1 MTMLNKL
8 RLRLQALFFKSRL
21 EEELDEEV
29 RFHLEREIRE
39 NIARGMS
46 PEEARLAALRSFG
59 GVERV
64 KEESRDVRGI
74 RLLEE
79 LWQDLRYGA
88 RMLLKNLGF
97 TLIAVLTLALGIGAN
112 TAIFSVVNAVL
123 LSSLPYAEAERL
135 VQLAERSREGARFN
149 VAYPNFE
156 DWRVRAQ
163 SFEGMASIRDQ
174 SFNLTGVD
182 RPTQLLGRTVN
193 WNFFSLL
200 GIQPQLGRSFRAADD
215 HYGAERTAI
224 LSHAMW
230 QDRYGGDLSVIGK
243 AVLLNG
249 DPYTVIG
256 VLPPG
261 FEYFRKDD
269 VYVPIG
275 LFLKPNTG
283 LTDRGSRLRLYAVA
297 RLKPGVTLAQAN
309 SEMAA
314 LATQL
319 AQEYP
324 AANQGKSALAERLQD
339 VMSENVRQSLWVLL
353 GAVGFIL
360 LIACVNAANLL
371 LVRAAERQK
380 EIAVRMALG
389 ARPSRIVKQLLS
401 ESLLIA
407 FSGGA
412 VGLLLGQWMLNG
424 LLALAPP
431 NIPQL
436 GRVELN
442 HSVLLFTLGIT
453 ALTSLLC
460 GLLPA
465 LHTTRLDLQSVL
477 KESGRSTAGLARERT
492 RQALLI
498 AEISLALVLLVGAGL
513 LVRSMNNL
521 LHVDLGFDADNLL
534 TMALRLPAGN
544 YDNQRQLVFYDEC
557 LARVSAVPGVRSA
570 ALTMSLPIDG
580 SQWDT
585 GFQVDGK
592 PAPPPGQQLIAAYTP
607 VSANYFET
615 LGIRLVR
622 GRVFTAA
629 DTTDSVPVTVI
640 NESLA
645 RRIWPGED
653 PLGKRLK
660 QGETLREVVGVV
672 TDLKLNGVENAT
684 PMQFYAPLAQEPNG
698 ILGLAVRTTGNPL
711 AAAASIEQAIH
722 TVDKDLPV
730 FRMRT
735 MEQLLWNALAQR
747 RLTLALLLSLA
758 ALALL
763 LASVGIYG
771 VISYAVRQR
780 TNELGIRMALGAQR
794 RDVLKLILTQGLKL
808 ALLGV
813 GIGLLAALVLSR
825 WMEALLFEVRPTDPL
840 TFAVIA
846 AVLVLVALFACWIP
860 AWRAAKVDP
869 LVALRNE

>member
-1 MTMLNKL
+1 MMRIQQL
-8 RLRLQALFFKSRL
+8 RGWLMRLFGLFTRQQREREFA
-21 EEELDEEV
+21 EELES
-29 RFHLEREIRE
+29 HLAMHIEDNLR
-39 NIARGMS
+39 AGMS
-46 PEEARLAALRSFG
+46 PEEARRVALVKLG
-59 GVERV
+59 GVTQVQELHR
-64 KEESRDVRGI
+64 EQRG
-74 RLLEE
+74 LPMLET
-79 LWQDLRYGA
+79 LFHDLRFGA
-88 RMLLKNLGF
+88 RMLFKNPGF
-97 TLIAVLTLALGIGAN
+97 SLIAIFTLALGIGAN

-135 VQLAERSREGARFN
+135 VQLAERSREGVRFN

-174 SFNLTGVD
+174 SFNLTGVNK
-182 RPTQLLGRTVN
+182 PTQLLGRTVN

-200 GIQPQLGRSFRAADD
+200 GVQPQLGRSFSAADD

-230 QDRYGGDLSVIGK
+230 QDRYGSDLSVIGK

-249 DPYTVIG
+249 HPYTVIG

-324 AANQGKSALAERLQD
+324 AANQGKSAMAERLQD

-360 LIACVNAANLL
+360 LIACVNVANLL
-371 LVRAAERQK
+371 LVHAAERQK

-465 LHTTRLDLQSVL
+465 LHTTRL
-477 KESGRSTAGLARERT
+477 
-492 RQALLI
+492 
-498 AEISLALVLLVGAGL
+498 
-513 LVRSMNNL
+513 N
-521 LHVDLGFDADNLL
+521 
-534 TMALRLPAGN
+534 
-544 YDNQRQLVFYDEC
+544 
-557 LARVSAVPGVRSA
+557 
-570 ALTMSLPIDG
+570 
-580 SQWDT
+580 
-585 GFQVDGK
+585 
-592 PAPPPGQQLIAAYTP
+592 
-607 VSANYFET
+607 
-615 LGIRLVR
+615 
-622 GRVFTAA
+622 
-629 DTTDSVPVTVI
+629 
-640 NESLA
+640 
-645 RRIWPGED
+645 
-653 PLGKRLK
+653 
-660 QGETLREVVGVV
+660 
-672 TDLKLNGVENAT
+672 
-684 PMQFYAPLAQEPNG
+684 
-698 ILGLAVRTTGNPL
+698 
-711 AAAASIEQAIH
+711 
-722 TVDKDLPV
+722 
-730 FRMRT
+730 
-735 MEQLLWNALAQR
+735 
-747 RLTLALLLSLA
+747 
-758 ALALL
+758 
-763 LASVGIYG
+763 
-771 VISYAVRQR
+771 
-780 TNELGIRMALGAQR
+780 
-794 RDVLKLILTQGLKL
+794 
-808 ALLGV
+808 
-813 GIGLLAALVLSR
+813 
-825 WMEALLFEVRPTDPL
+825 
-840 TFAVIA
+840 
-846 AVLVLVALFACWIP
+846 
-860 AWRAAKVDP
+860 
-869 LVALRNE
+869 

>member
-1 MTMLNKL
+1 M
-8 RLRLQALFFKSRL
+8 QI
-21 EEELDEEV
+21 DENV
-29 RFHLEREIRE
+29 RQ
-39 NIARGMS
+39 GMS
-46 PEEARLAALRSFG
+46 SEQARRAALRKFG
-59 GVERV
+59 GVERI
-64 KEESRDVRGI
+64 KEAYRDRSGFPLMESI
-74 RLLEE
+74 L
-79 LWQDLRYGA
+79 QDLRYA
-88 RMLLKNLGF
+88 VRMLRKSPGF
-97 TLIAVLTLALGIGAN
+97 TAVAALTLALSIGAN

-135 VQLAERSREGARFN
+135 VQLAERSREGVRFN

-174 SFNLTGVD
+174 SFNLTGVNK
-182 RPTQLLGRTVN
+182 PTQLLGRTVN

-200 GIQPQLGRSFRAADD
+200 GVQPQLGRSFSAADD

-230 QDRYGGDLSVIGK
+230 QDRYGSDLSVIGK

-249 DPYTVIG
+249 HPYTVIG

-324 AANQGKSALAERLQD
+324 AANQGKSAMAERLQD

-360 LIACVNAANLL
+360 LIACVNVANLL
-371 LVRAAERQK
+371 LVHAAERQK

-460 GLLPA
+460 GVLPA
-465 LHTTRLDLQSVL
+465 LHTTRL
-477 KESGRSTAGLARERT
+477 
-492 RQALLI
+492 
-498 AEISLALVLLVGAGL
+498 
-513 LVRSMNNL
+513 N
-521 LHVDLGFDADNLL
+521 
-534 TMALRLPAGN
+534 
-544 YDNQRQLVFYDEC
+544 
-557 LARVSAVPGVRSA
+557 
-570 ALTMSLPIDG
+570 
-580 SQWDT
+580 
-585 GFQVDGK
+585 
-592 PAPPPGQQLIAAYTP
+592 
-607 VSANYFET
+607 
-615 LGIRLVR
+615 
-622 GRVFTAA
+622 
-629 DTTDSVPVTVI
+629 
-640 NESLA
+640 
-645 RRIWPGED
+645 
-653 PLGKRLK
+653 
-660 QGETLREVVGVV
+660 
-672 TDLKLNGVENAT
+672 
-684 PMQFYAPLAQEPNG
+684 
-698 ILGLAVRTTGNPL
+698 
-711 AAAASIEQAIH
+711 
-722 TVDKDLPV
+722 
-730 FRMRT
+730 
-735 MEQLLWNALAQR
+735 
-747 RLTLALLLSLA
+747 
-758 ALALL
+758 
-763 LASVGIYG
+763 
-771 VISYAVRQR
+771 
-780 TNELGIRMALGAQR
+780 
-794 RDVLKLILTQGLKL
+794 
-808 ALLGV
+808 
-813 GIGLLAALVLSR
+813 
-825 WMEALLFEVRPTDPL
+825 
-840 TFAVIA
+840 
-846 AVLVLVALFACWIP
+846 
-860 AWRAAKVDP
+860 
-869 LVALRNE
+869 